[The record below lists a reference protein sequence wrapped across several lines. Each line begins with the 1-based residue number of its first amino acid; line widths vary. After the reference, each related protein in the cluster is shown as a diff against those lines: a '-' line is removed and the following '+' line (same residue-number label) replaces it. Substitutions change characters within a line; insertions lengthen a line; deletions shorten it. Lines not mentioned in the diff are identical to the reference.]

1 MKSFGVLSFFP
12 PLLLKL
18 LTSLFSLFSLSF
30 LSLFLSF
37 SLSPLHLK
45 LQPPPPPPKPKKQ
58 QDLYAVNAYTTR
70 LVSRKDGTPS
80 GDGLGTTNY
89 LASENTTAG
98 VPLGPVAES
107 SWLLVDPAGFGKL
120 LVYLNKR

>member
-30 LSLFLSF
+30 LSLPSI
-37 SLSPLHLK
+37 SNYN
-45 LQPPPPPPKPKKQ
+45 PPPPPPKPKKQ

>member
-1 MKSFGVLSFFP
+1 MRGEEVEKFWSFEFFSPPSPQVAHFSF
-12 PLLLKL
+12 L
-18 LTSLFSLFSLSF
+18 SLFSLFSLS
-30 LSLFLSF
+30 
-37 SLSPLHLK
+37 PLHLK
-45 LQPPPPPPKPKKQ
+45 FQPPPPPPNPKKQ